1 LPDQRIAACQILRL
15 LRCGDYVVLGCRS
28 PTGARLDVGMTE
40 LDLVRLRELA
50 AELGYWPASTD
61 EEHVARLRAQDAR
74 YNEQEAR
81 DPDGTKWQKML
92 GARVIQVTKSSVH
105 ERKDR
110 PSAKYGHLRVAAAE
124 RAEAPGQNERESNG
138 REHLGQ

>member
-1 LPDQRIAACQILRL
+1 
-15 LRCGDYVVLGCRS
+15 
-28 PTGARLDVGMTE
+28 MTE

-74 YNEQEAR
+74 YDEQVAQ

-92 GARVIQVTKSSVH
+92 GAWVTQVKKSSVQ

-110 PSAKYGHLRVAAAE
+110 LSAKCGHLRAAAAQ
-124 RAEAPGQNERESNG
+124 RAEVDQRIAEANRRSKERPPE
-138 REHLGQ
+138 